1 MTIREQV
8 AAIVAPLGENALEFF
23 LTTPNGYIDGRKPEE
38 LLESDPDRVLSLAR
52 AFAHPADPF

>member
-1 MTIREQV
+1 MTILSQV
-8 AAIVAPLGENALEFF
+8 ASIVGQEALEFF
-23 LTTPNGYIDGRKPEE
+23 LTSPNSYIGDRRPVD